1 MSDHRPTDSGDIE
14 PGEHDHG
21 DTPAGDL
28 LASRALDGEL
38 TADELRLV
46 EGDGPIRARLAAM
59 TDVQTWLRDVPV
71 DPLTTSAAVAT
82 ALAVGT
88 TADDD
93 TYGDN
98 TDDDNGAAAEYVAP
112 VVPLTRRRLPVWLGA
127 AAAIAVVVAGTAVL
141 TRGTADDERPVALE
155 AGGDQSADAPSSRLA
170 PSDTFS
176 VAADPSA
183 VTDAPASGSVED
195 TGVAAMT
202 AETVT
207 VGTEAGSDGTDV
219 EVAVPMDPALAVV
232 TVDLGDQDPDTEPF
246 PMPAADEIVQ
256 IDSDAEVGW
265 LGRWAVPFSRSV
277 SRCRDGA
284 TVLLPQALFGGAGV
298 TPVLVEVVL
307 DVPVREVLA
316 LALEGCDELASALV
330 D

>member
-46 EGDGPIRARLAAM
+46 ESDGQIRARLAAM

-71 DPLTTSAAVAT
+71 DPLTTAAAVAT
-82 ALAVGT
+82 ALAADTGDDE
-88 TADDD
+88 ADDRG
-93 TYGDN
+93 TR
-98 TDDDNGAAAEYVAP
+98 AEYIAP

-127 AAAIAVVVAGTAVL
+127 AAAIAVVVAGTVVL
-141 TRGTADDERPVALE
+141 TRGPADDERPVALE
-155 AGGDQSADAPSSRLA
+155 AGGDPSESDPSSRFA
-170 PSDTFS
+170 PTDTFS
-176 VAADPSA
+176 AAADPSA
-183 VTDAPASGSVED
+183 VTDASASGSVED
-195 TGVAAMT
+195 TGVAPMT
-202 AETVT
+202 AESVT
-207 VGTEAGSDGTDV
+207 VGTEAGGDGTDV
-219 EVAVPMDPALAVV
+219 EVAVPVDPALAVV

-265 LGRWAVPFSRSV
+265 LGRWAVPFSRAV

-284 TVLLPQALFGGAGV
+284 TVLLPQALFGGTGV